1 MFYNLSTHQNPDFKC
16 YKYYWKFGQIL
27 LNNSHMHKKIP
38 TKPFEQHLFQY
49 NLDSIRN
56 QLKMLKMSKVQ
67 SAMVMEVHASF
78 DLEYKLWNLHRMVPQ
93 AVSVTHTSLLRRISA
108 SIEQWFSCA

>member
-1 MFYNLSTHQNPDFKC
+1 
-16 YKYYWKFGQIL
+16 
-27 LNNSHMHKKIP
+27 MHKKIP
-38 TKPFEQHLFQY
+38 TKTFQYFFQY

-56 QLKMLKMSKVQ
+56 QLKMSKVQ

-108 SIEQWFSCA
+108 SVEQWFSCA